1 MSTYFTIGFVL
12 FIINIL
18 LAFCCEKTPD
28 GFWARILVAVFC
40 FIAWPLVI
48 LVNILGYLYFK
59 IFPQQKILYEEM
71 KKNKY

>member
-12 FIINIL
+12 LVINIL

-48 LVNILGYLYFK
+48 LVNILVPVYFK

>member
-12 FIINIL
+12 LVINIL

-28 GFWARILVAVFC
+28 GFWARILVAVFY

>member
-1 MSTYFTIGFVL
+1 MSTYFTIGLVL

-28 GFWARILVAVFC
+28 GFWARILLAVFC
-40 FIAWPLVI
+40 LVAWPLVI
-48 LVNILGYLYFK
+48 LVNILVAAYFK

>member
-12 FIINIL
+12 LVINIL

-28 GFWARILVAVFC
+28 GFWARILLAVFC
-40 FIAWPLVI
+40 FITWPLVI
-48 LVNILGYLYFK
+48 LVNILVPVYFK

>member
-1 MSTYFTIGFVL
+1 MSTYFTIGLIL

-18 LAFCCEKTPD
+18 IAFIGEKTPD
-28 GFWARILVAVFC
+28 GFWARILLAVFC

-48 LVNILGYLYFK
+48 LLNILIPIYFK